1 MSRAEVIEKAR
12 DLTAPVLGREMSE
25 RLIETVYAI
34 ETVTDVR
41 SLRPL
46 LQRV

>member
-1 MSRAEVIEKAR
+1 MTRDEVIDKAR
-12 DLTAPVLGREMSE
+12 DLIAPVVGGEKAE
-25 RLIETVYAI
+25 RLIKSVYEI
-34 ETVTDVR
+34 EAVTDIR